1 MMIVQLLH
9 ALTNYDLDEEEEALI
24 RYLYVLHIGKEWD
37 REKKE
42 KKDDWRQ
49 QFEKM
54 NIYKEAWCASEHA
67 TEREVFRLLLC
78 KCLKQLHK
86 QLSHICAHSGQAL

>member
-1 MMIVQLLH
+1 MMVQFLH
-9 ALTNYDLDEEEEALI
+9 TLTNYYLDEEEEELI
-24 RYLYVLHIGKEWD
+24 RYLYVLHTGKEWEAT
-37 REKKE
+37 EKE
-42 KKDDWRQ
+42 QKDSWRH

-54 NIYKEAWCASEHA
+54 NIYKEAWFASEHA

-86 QLSHICAHSGQAL
+86 QLSHICAHNGQAL